1 MRFLIQS
8 LKGKM
13 GSMSSYNK
21 NKRAVALKYDI
32 NKNNAPVVIASGSGY
47 IANKVV
53 EIAEDNG
60 VPIYKDDSLSI
71 LLSQLDIGSEIP
83 EELFSAIVDIYIYF
97 LNFKPNSSTG
107 NV

>member
-1 MRFLIQS
+1 
-8 LKGKM
+8 
-13 GSMSSYNK
+13 MSSYNK

-32 NKNNAPVVIASGSGY
+32 NKNTAPVVIASGSGY

-83 EELFSAIVDIYIYF
+83 EELFSTIVDIYIYF
-97 LNFKPNSSTG
+97 LNFKPNSS
-107 NV
+107 NDNA